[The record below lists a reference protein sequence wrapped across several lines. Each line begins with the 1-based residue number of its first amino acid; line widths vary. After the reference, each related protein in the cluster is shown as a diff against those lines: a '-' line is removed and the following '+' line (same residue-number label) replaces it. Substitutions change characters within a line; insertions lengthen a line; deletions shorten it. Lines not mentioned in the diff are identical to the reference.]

1 MPQPDRRVFFPQCP
15 TAPLGVGAGASGN
28 QTTPNRLAHTRAFGY
43 YVFLILTKMG
53 RIDEFVINKIR
64 EAASIVDVVSDYVD
78 LRKSGT
84 GYVGLCP
91 FHADRSIGSFQVSPS
106 KNICKCFSCGRSADP
121 VGFIMAMENL
131 DFPDAIRW
139 LGKKYSIEVDEEQK
153 RFANVR
159 PSVPRKEQPI
169 PDNLPPRLWPI
180 EWIPAFRKLIEED
193 ALVKW
198 IRSLPWDGA
207 QRKRIGIMLRN
218 YGVGHSR
225 FTTRYNDREVQ
236 HDFTVWW
243 MVDGEGRC
251 HNAHLMK
258 YGDDGHRLKNKDDY
272 SQTWIHA
279 RMKYADPSKFRP
291 FNERENAASYCLF
304 GEHLTAL
311 PETRMATVNVVE
323 SEKTALLC
331 AIAYG
336 GMISNIWTAC
346 AGMGNLT
353 NKNDILRPLINHGR
367 RIVLYPDRDGI
378 QRWQQAAQQ
387 IGYKNLTI
395 NTEFITKWWKP
406 CDGEKADIADVLL
419 RIMREHAE
427 NSGKPDLTRRVLEAF
442 PQARTLIEKLDC
454 EVIATNII

>member
-1 MPQPDRRVFFPQCP
+1 
-15 TAPLGVGAGASGN
+15 
-28 QTTPNRLAHTRAFGY
+28 
-43 YVFLILTKMG
+43 MG
-53 RIDEFVINKIR
+53 KIDELTIDKIR
-64 EAASIVDVVSDYVD
+64 AAASIVDVVGEYVE
-78 LRKSGT
+78 LKRSGAE
-84 GYVGLCP
+84 YVGLCP
-91 FHADRSIGSFQVSPS
+91 FHNDRNIGSFKVSPS
-106 KNICKCFSCGRSADP
+106 KNMCKCFSCQKSADP
-121 VGFIMAMENL
+121 VAFIMYMEKL

-153 RFANVR
+153 RFTSVR

-180 EWIPAFRKLIEED
+180 EWVKAYRRLAEED

-198 IRSLPWDGA
+198 IRKLPWDGA
-207 QRKRIGIMLRN
+207 QRKRIDIMLAN

-225 FTTRYNDREVQ
+225 FTTRFNDQDVQ

-243 MVDGEGRC
+243 MVDQQGRC
-251 HNAHLMK
+251 HNGHLMK
-258 YGDDGHRLKNKDDY
+258 YGDDGHRLKGKDDY
-272 SQTWIHA
+272 LQTWIHA
-279 RMKYADPSKFRP
+279 RMKYADPAKHRP
-291 FNERENAASYCLF
+291 FNERENSASYCLF

-336 GMISNIWTAC
+336 GMRMSVWTAC

-353 NKNDILRPLINHGR
+353 NKNDILRTLINQGR

-378 QRWQQAAQQ
+378 QRWQQAAAQ

-395 NTEFITKWWKP
+395 NTEAVTKWWKP

-419 RIMREHAE
+419 RIMREHAMD
-427 NSGKPDLTRRVLEAF
+427 SGKPDIMRRVLEAF
-442 PQARTLIEKLDC
+442 PKAGKLIDIFDC
-454 EVIATNII
+454 EIITANL

>member
-1 MPQPDRRVFFPQCP
+1 
-15 TAPLGVGAGASGN
+15 
-28 QTTPNRLAHTRAFGY
+28 
-43 YVFLILTKMG
+43 MG
-53 RIDEFVINKIR
+53 KIDELTIDKIR
-64 EAASIVDVVSDYVD
+64 SAASIVDVVGEYVE
-78 LRKSGT
+78 LKRSGVE
-84 GYVGLCP
+84 YVGLCP
-91 FHADRSIGSFQVSPS
+91 FHNDRNIGSFKVSPA
-106 KNICKCFSCGRSADP
+106 KNMCKCFSCQKSADP
-121 VGFIMAMENL
+121 VAFIMYMEKL

-153 RFANVR
+153 RFTNVR
-159 PSVPRKEQPI
+159 PSVARKEQPI

-180 EWIPAFRKLIEED
+180 EWVRAYRRLAEED

-198 IRSLPWDGA
+198 IRKLPWDGA
-207 QRKRIGIMLRN
+207 QRKRIDIMLAN

-225 FTTRYNDREVQ
+225 FTTRFNDHDVQ

-243 MVDGEGRC
+243 MVDQQGRC
-251 HNAHLMK
+251 HNGHLMK
-258 YGDDGHRLKNKDDY
+258 YGDDGHRLKGKDDY

-279 RMKYADPSKFRP
+279 RMKYADPAKHRP
-291 FNERENAASYCLF
+291 FNERENSASYCLF

-336 GMISNIWTAC
+336 GMRMSVWTAC
-346 AGMGNLT
+346 AGIGNLT
-353 NKNDILRPLINHGR
+353 NKNDILRTLINQGR

-378 QRWQQAAQQ
+378 QRWQQAAAQ

-395 NTEFITKWWKP
+395 NTEAVTKWWKP

-419 RIMREHAE
+419 RIMREYAE
-427 NSGKPDLTRRVLEAF
+427 NSGRPDIIRRVLEAF
-442 PQARTLIEKLDC
+442 PKAGKLIDIFDC
-454 EVIATNII
+454 EVITANL